1 MIKLTWERVMNRHS
15 FFCLLTAA
23 ALCSAGIFLASS
35 QPAAADGL
43 IGGIVNDIHPG
54 LGTAMD
60 AWSREWQKR
69 DSDASVGSQI
79 LGAHIPDE
87 PFRPAPGA
95 GPASAG
101 AGMGNKCAFP
111 TGGFGYIPPSP
122 VGTSCSF
129 MGPAGPMPGTVM

>member
-1 MIKLTWERVMNRHS
+1 LNRRFYLS
-15 FFCLLTAA
+15 LVAA
-23 ALCSAGIFLASS
+23 AAICGGSVFFASS
-35 QPAAADGL
+35 QPAAADDGL
-43 IGGIVNDIHPG
+43 IGGIVNGIHPG

-69 DSDASVGSQI
+69 DSDHSVLSQT

-101 AGMGNKCAFP
+101 GGMGNKCAFP
-111 TGGFGYIPPSP
+111 TGGFAYIQPAP
-122 VGTSCSF
+122 VGTPCSF
-129 MGPAGPMPGTVM
+129 SSPMGVMSGNVAM